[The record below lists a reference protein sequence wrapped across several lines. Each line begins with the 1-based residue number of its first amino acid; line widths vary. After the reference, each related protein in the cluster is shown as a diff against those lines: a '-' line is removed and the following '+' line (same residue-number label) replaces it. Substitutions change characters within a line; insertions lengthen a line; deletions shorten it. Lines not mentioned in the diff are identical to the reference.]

1 MPEATPGL
9 VRCPRC
15 GAGNPSDAEWCGQCL
30 ERFGAPDA
38 RASDAT
44 VATPEVARDGGS
56 LTWTCP
62 ACEATNPIDSGACG
76 RCGSAFTSF
85 FAQPQKVAVRSMPS
99 GRAVALSAVLPG
111 LGHWALG
118 RAGAGVA
125 RAILYVWTLG
135 LSILLLARP
144 PVAGRAVV
152 RMVGIVFVLSAAGVW
167 LVSMLET
174 MRLGD
179 GDERPVLPP
188 HALTWLSAGLSVL
201 LVLGLLGSALAGR
214 GAP

>member
-30 ERFGAPDA
+30 ARFGATDA
-38 RASDAT
+38 DASDAA
-44 VATPEVARDGGS
+44 VATPEVGREGGS
-56 LTWTCP
+56 LMWTCP

-85 FAQPQKVAVRSMPS
+85 FAQPQKAAVRSVPS

-152 RMVGIVFVLSAAGVW
+152 RMVGIVFVLAAAGVW

-174 MRLGD
+174 MRLAD